1 MSHIARRVAV
11 PSSCYDSPIRVATI
25 ESHTIEAALSWLGVP
40 RMKIAIITDAHANL
54 PALQA
59 ALQAIKAE
67 GVDEIYHTGDAVGIG
82 PFPAETLD
90 LLLETPGMRFVMGDY
105 DAYFVDGLPETSQQA
120 FEPQQGTNNI
130 LDPSRRETLAAWPY
144 VIETEIEDV
153 SLAFVHYALNETG
166 RGFLPP
172 LEEATAE
179 DLDKLFERH
188 ETQLVFYGHVPGK
201 SAMQGRAMYINPGSL
216 GCQSSATAN
225 YSIIDVRGG
234 NLVIDHH
241 QVMYDDSSLYEAFEK
256 RAVPGRVPFY
266 QVFFGGRF
274 GGR

>member
-1 MSHIARRVAV
+1 
-11 PSSCYDSPIRVATI
+11 
-25 ESHTIEAALSWLGVP
+25 
-40 RMKIAIITDAHANL
+40 MKIAVITDAHGNL

-59 ALQAIKAE
+59 ALQAISSE
-67 GVDEIYHTGDAVGIG
+67 GVDQIFHTGDAIGIG

-90 LLLETPGMRFVMGDY
+90 LLLNTPGMRFVMGDF
-105 DAYFVDGLPETSQQA
+105 DAYFVDGLPDICPAEMNQETFEHQQW
-120 FEPQQGTNNI
+120 TNAM
-130 LDPSRRETLAAWPY
+130 LDPTLRETLAAWPY
-144 VIETEIEDV
+144 VIEGEIEDIPLV
-153 SLAFVHYALNETG
+153 FVHYGLDEQG
-166 RGFLPP
+166 RGFRPVVQEP
-172 LEEATAE
+172 TGD

-188 ETQLVFYGHVPGK
+188 ESMFVFYGHVPEK
-201 SAMQGRAMYINPGSL
+201 SAVQGRALYINPGSL

>member
-1 MSHIARRVAV
+1 
-11 PSSCYDSPIRVATI
+11 
-25 ESHTIEAALSWLGVP
+25 
-40 RMKIAIITDAHANL
+40 MKIAVITDAHANL

-90 LLLETPGMRFVMGDY
+90 LLLSTPGIRFVMGDH
-105 DAYFVDGLPETSQQA
+105 DAYFVDGLPDALPEGMSAETYEHQQW
-120 FEPQQGTNNI
+120 TNAM
-130 LDPSRRETLAAWPY
+130 LDPNLRETLAAWPY

-153 SLAFVHYALNETG
+153 TMAFVHYALSETG
-166 RGFLPP
+166 RGFLPAV
-172 LEEATAE
+172 EEATAE
-179 DLDKLFERH
+179 DLDKLFARH
-188 ETQLVFYGHVPGK
+188 EAQLVFYGHVSQK
-201 SAMQGRAMYINPGSL
+201 SSLQGRALYINPGSL
-216 GCQSSATAN
+216 GCQTSATAN

-241 QVMYDDSSLYEAFEK
+241 RVVYDDSPLYDAFEK

-266 QVFFGGRF
+266 QMFFGGRF